1 MTVSQMMKNTS
12 RASYP
17 DFPQQLSDNVQSRD
31 PRRRGERG
39 PRQAFTWETDTQLSD
54 NENRRAARMTDLHS
68 IKQLVKENIHK

>member
-39 PRQAFTWETDTQLSD
+39 PRQAFTWETDTQLTVITK
-54 NENRRAARMTDLHS
+54 TDEQDDRFTLDKAIS
-68 IKQLVKENIHK
+68 